1 MATTSPDN
9 LWTPD
14 AGDDYALTVDLA
26 AFADTVQNALNSFRN
41 PPNVVVYDYSRP
53 SAGDSSVITDNIS
66 LSVNATESSGTNFVS
81 SVNGG
86 IVTLPAGVY
95 DISFLIRFGAPGVG
109 RQFAEFIRPS
119 PVVLIARGSAAAG
132 EDSVSM
138 SWTGYNLPTGGDI
151 SFRFLK
157 ATGNTQNVVGKVS
170 IKKIY

>member
-26 AFADTVQNALNSFRN
+26 AFADTVQNALNTFRN
-41 PPNVVVYDYSRP
+41 PPNVVSYNYSRP

-66 LSVNATESSGTNFVS
+66 MTLNSSESSGTNFVT
-81 SVNGG
+81 SVSGG
-86 IVTLPAGVY
+86 NITLPAGIY

-119 PVVLIARGSAAAG
+119 PVVLLARDSAPAG

-138 SWTGYNLPTGGDI
+138 ARQAYRLPSGGDI
-151 SFRFLK
+151 FFRFYK
-157 ATGNTQNVVGKVS
+157 ATGNTQDVTGNVT
-170 IKKIY
+170 IRKIY